1 VKLKAL
7 VIDDSGITRKMVMRA
22 LEQVREADWVF
33 TEAGDGAEG
42 LSKFDPQNTDIV
54 FVDWNMP
61 NMSGIDLVRKL
72 RALYPKRHVPIV
84 MITTEKILAKAEE
97 ALRGGVDAFI
107 SKPFTPEGLSQRM
120 AKVFAL
126 LEEPKPETGGFF
138 KRLLS

>member
-1 VKLKAL
+1 MKLNAL

-22 LEQVREADWVF
+22 LEQVAEADWVF

-42 LSKFDPQNTDIV
+42 LSKFDPHHTDIV

-61 NMSGIDLVRKL
+61 NMNGIDLVRKL

-84 MITTEKILAKAEE
+84 MITTEKIVSKVEE
-97 ALRGGVDAFI
+97 AMRGGADAFI
-107 SKPFTPEGLSQRM
+107 SKPFTPEGLRQRM
-120 AKVFAL
+120 TKVFAL
-126 LEEPKPETGGFF
+126 LEEPKPESGGFF